1 MTARATP
8 KAMPDTIRTR
18 HLTLRPPV
26 PDDDDFL
33 YALHS
38 DPALY
43 GLAPWA
49 RVTDREELEAMTA
62 AWRATWQEH
71 GFGYFVADDADTGEP
86 LGLAGVRPADPG
98 RLNLAYRF
106 AAAAQGRG
114 LGRESARAVV
124 VFAAEWLPDHVVEAV
139 IRPGHEASI
148 RTAEAAGLLSV
159 GEISHAGDPAE
170 AGVSL
175 LLEAPRA
182 GRVDEIGPTDREEL
196 LDLWQAVTEAGGA
209 VGFLPGAPRD
219 RIAQALAEHEADMRA
234 GRSFAVG
241 LRDPDASLVGWGW
254 WVSPANPLLAH
265 RRWLYRF
272 MVDPRRQG
280 RNLGAILLASMIGTA
295 REDGG
300 ELLGLD
306 YRSGTGVGDFYARQ
320 GFVEVGRIPGG
331 IRVGAGDDRDDV
343 EMVRR
348 ADGSPLVA
356 DGRR

>member
-8 KAMPDTIRTR
+8 EAMSYTIRTR

-98 RLNLAYRF
+98 RLNPACRF

-148 RTAEAAGLLSV
+148 RTAEAAGLL
-159 GEISHAGDPAE
+159 
-170 AGVSL
+170 
-175 LLEAPRA
+175 
-182 GRVDEIGPTDREEL
+182 
-196 LDLWQAVTEAGGA
+196 
-209 VGFLPGAPRD
+209 
-219 RIAQALAEHEADMRA
+219 
-234 GRSFAVG
+234 
-241 LRDPDASLVGWGW
+241 
-254 WVSPANPLLAH
+254 
-265 RRWLYRF
+265 
-272 MVDPRRQG
+272 
-280 RNLGAILLASMIGTA
+280 
-295 REDGG
+295 
-300 ELLGLD
+300 
-306 YRSGTGVGDFYARQ
+306 FYARQ